1 MWEPLDQP
9 FKDARQVLHD
19 HREKVGLDPQ
29 PVTRGRPGGHRG
41 DASPSLTLGPDS
53 DEIGS
58 DIGSRNSWLLVARQL
73 SKAEVKTNP
82 KAQEAV
88 ATEWSRLKA
97 LQCWDPG
104 SVREMQE
111 VKNRAQLDGQK
122 VHFGRLFALCHE
134 KHSEDPK
141 LRKHKGRV
149 VFGGHAVTDE
159 FNGAAIFQELQSST
173 ALFSQ
178 AKLLDFIGCLD
189 NHEVQIA
196 DAVQAYVQA
205 LLASDIPTWI
215 ILPEDQWEPGWRGRF
230 RQPVVRLRLALYGH
244 PLSGYYWEKHCKQ
257 CLGKVGFRPVE
268 GQECL
273 FFHKELSLTLLVYV
287 DDFKL
292 AGPKKNLEKGWAA
305 IRREVNMEPPTDLS
319 RYLGCVHTKVNVPA
333 NLAKDALLWSGPY
346 LETLQGSLNA
356 QVRGAARPSG
366 KDNSYVGV
374 EDDMADFVRQCVEK

>member
-9 FKDARQVLHD
+9 FKDARQVLRD

-29 PVTRGRPGGHRG
+29 PVTRGRPGHRG

-53 DEIGS
+53 DIISG
-58 DIGSRNSWLLVARQL
+58 IGSRNSWLLVARQL

-104 SVREMQE
+104 TVREMQE

-141 LRKHKGRV
+141 LRKYKGRV

-173 ALFSQ
+173 ALLSQ

-205 LLASDIPTWI
+205 LLASDVPTWI
-215 ILPEDQWEPGWRGRF
+215 ILPEDQWEPGWRGRY

-244 PLSGYYWEKHCKQ
+244 PCRGITGRNTASSAWA
-257 CLGKVGFRPVE
+257 R
-268 GQECL
+268 
-273 FFHKELSLTLLVYV
+273 LV
-287 DDFKL
+287 F
-292 AGPKKNLEKGWAA
+292 GRW
-305 IRREVNMEPPTDLS
+305 
-319 RYLGCVHTKVNVPA
+319 
-333 NLAKDALLWSGPY
+333 
-346 LETLQGSLNA
+346 
-356 QVRGAARPSG
+356 RGRSVCFSTRSSA
-366 KDNSYVGV
+366 
-374 EDDMADFVRQCVEK
+374 